1 MLSRATLGRGV
12 VVALLLTLST
22 GAATAIAMEK
32 TLTVEVDGQPVALRT
47 MSSDVT
53 GALKKAGLQVG
64 EHDILAPSAAA
75 PIASGDTIVLRRARP
90 LNLTVDGTRRTVW
103 TTALTVDEAL
113 AQFDL
118 NGSGI
123 TVSASRSQRLPLAGY
138 DLEVQQERQVIVDDA
153 GVVQTLRTPVTTV
166 GALLADRGLSLQQAD
181 TASADLAAPVT
192 DGMRVTLTRIRTT
205 DVAQDQ
211 PVAVPEQRVEDP
223 TLERG
228 ATTVRNPGTP
238 GVQSVTFRVTTTNGA
253 ESARQQVSVTVT
265 RPAQPTV
272 IAVGTKDPAPPPP
285 PPPPPP
291 SPTPASPATASAAT
305 ASPAAPSVAGGSVW
319 DRLAQC
325 ESGGNWAI
333 NTGNGFYGGVQFDR
347 GTWLSNGGGTYA
359 PIASEASRE
368 QQIVVAERV
377 RSARGF
383 SPWPSCAAKLGLN

>member
-1 MLSRATLGRGV
+1 MLSRATLGRVV

-272 IAVGTKDPAPPPP
+272 IAVGTKDPPPP